1 MSNISIL
8 DKGIPKLHYLQMNS
22 HLIVF
27 HNILK
32 YDNYYK
38 YLQYNISE
46 YKATF
51 GNNIR

>member
-8 DKGIPKLHYLQMNS
+8 DKRILKLQYLKMNS

-51 GNNIR
+51 GTNIR